1 MGYNI
6 RVTALNDLS
15 QKIKKI
21 KHCNGAKPLN
31 AVFKNVSLYMY
42 GTKYLRIN

>member
-6 RVTALNDLS
+6 RVIALNDLS

-21 KHCNGAKPLN
+21 EQCNRADTLN
-31 AVFKNVSLYMY
+31 AVFKNASLYMY
-42 GTKYLRIN
+42 GTKYS